1 VDNAQVRVVRRRSR
15 LTVVAGTTRT
25 LTGRELNRALL
36 ARQHLLRR
44 STASLPAM
52 LESVGGLQMQYAP
65 SGYVGCWSRLEGVTR
80 SRVTRALERRQ
91 VVQATLLRSTIHLV
105 SAADY
110 PVMFEATRASRRDN
124 GVRTARMRKLDALDY
139 GAVAAQVRG
148 WFGDGPLE
156 RAELLDRLAAEGID
170 AAYWETLSQWLE
182 LLRVPPQGTWQRRR
196 AHLYGL
202 ARHELPGSSAPVD
215 PDAAMELLVARYL
228 GGFGPAGRDDLA
240 SWAGMPVV
248 AFDDV
253 LDRMTLRSFADT
265 DGGEL
270 LDLPRRPLPDASV
283 HAPVRFLGT
292 WDATLLV
299 HARRTQIL
307 PEHHRDRVFH
317 IRRPHSVN
325 TVLVDGQVGGTWAF
339 GKQGV
344 VVEPFD
350 GIPARFRDE
359 LEDERAALEAFVT

>member
-1 VDNAQVRVVRRRSR
+1 
-15 LTVVAGTTRT
+15 
-25 LTGRELNRALL
+25 
-36 ARQHLLRR
+36 
-44 STASLPAM
+44 
-52 LESVGGLQMQYAP
+52 MQYAP

-124 GVRTARMRKLDALDY
+124 GVRAARMRKLDALDY

-148 WFGDGPLE
+148 WFGDGPLG
-156 RAELLDRLAAEGID
+156 RSELLDRLAAEGID

-215 PDAAMELLVARYL
+215 PDAAMELLV
-228 GGFGPAGRDDLA
+228 
-240 SWAGMPVV
+240 
-248 AFDDV
+248 
-253 LDRMTLRSFADT
+253 
-265 DGGEL
+265 
-270 LDLPRRPLPDASV
+270 
-283 HAPVRFLGT
+283 
-292 WDATLLV
+292 

-325 TVLVDGQVGGTWAF
+325 TVLSTGRSPQRGPSGSRAWSSSRSTGSPPVPRRAGGRARRAGGLRDLT
-339 GKQGV
+339 V
-344 VVEPFD
+344 S
-350 GIPARFRDE
+350 PA
-359 LEDERAALEAFVT
+359 A

>member
-1 VDNAQVRVVRRRSR
+1 MTRP
-15 LTVVAGTTRT
+15 TRT
-25 LTGRELNRALL
+25 LTERELNRALL

-110 PVMFEATRASRRDN
+110 PVLFEATRQSRQDN
-124 GVRTARMRKLDALDY
+124 GARAARMRKLDMLDY
-139 GAVAAQVRG
+139 DAVAAQVRR
-148 WFGDGPLE
+148 WFADGPLE
-156 RAELLDRLAAEGID
+156 RAELLDRFEAEGVD
-170 AAYWETLSQWLE
+170 PTHWETLSQWLE
-182 LLRVPPQGTWQRRR
+182 LLRVPPQGTWERRR

-202 ARHELPGSSAPVD
+202 APCELRTWSPRVD
-215 PDAAMELLVARYL
+215 PDAAMELLVERYL
-228 GGFGPAGRDDLA
+228 GGFGPASRDDLA
-240 SWAGMPVV
+240 SWAGMPAG
-248 AFDDV
+248 AFDEV
-253 LDRMTLRSFADT
+253 LDRMTLRAFAAE
-265 DGGEL
+265 DGREL
-270 LDLPRRPLPDASV
+270 LDLPRRSLPEASV

-307 PEHHRDRVFH
+307 PEGLRDKVFH

-325 TVLVDGQVGGTWAF
+325 TVLVDGKVAGTWTIERR
-339 GKQGV
+339 GV
-344 VVEPFD
+344 VVEPFER
-350 GIPARFRDE
+350 IPARFRDE